1 MGCVMDS
8 GQLQAWEPLFDRA
21 MSAIDSLPAHLP
33 KLEWTIGGGTVLMF
47 KYRHRLSRDVDIFIT
62 DAQYL
67 TALSPRLNDKVEDLT
82 AHYREDSR
90 HVKLIFDGLGE
101 VDFVAAPRLVVNSTQ
116 AATIRGR
123 NVLLDKAEEI
133 IAKKC
138 FYRADG
144 FTARD
149 VFDMAVFLTKDPAAV
164 KKNIGIL
171 TARADDI
178 QRRLAFY
185 ATNKAH
191 WDKEISR
198 VSTLPGFSHYPQ
210 QALSKVQKFYASPE
224 RWLKSQSLA
233 R

>member
-1 MGCVMDS
+1 METRR
-8 GQLQAWEPLFDRA
+8 LPTWEPLFDKA
-21 MSAIDSLPAHLP
+21 MLAIDALPPHLP
-33 KLEWTIGGGTVLMF
+33 RLEWTIGGGTVLMF
-47 KYRHRLSRDVDIFIT
+47 KYHHRLSHDIDIFIT

-82 AHYREDSR
+82 THYREDSQ
-90 HVKLIFDGLGE
+90 HVKLIFDDLGE
-101 VDFVAAPRLVVNSTQ
+101 VDFVAAPRLVTNSTQ
-116 AATIRGR
+116 VATIHGR
-123 NVLLDKAEEI
+123 KVLLDKPEEI

-149 VFDMAVFLTKDPAAV
+149 VFDMAVVLTKDPAVV
-164 KKNIGIL
+164 KKNLGIL
-171 TARADDI
+171 TARSDDI

-191 WDKEISR
+191 WDREISLVR
-198 VSTLPGFSHYPQ
+198 PLPGFSEYPK

-224 RWLKSQSLA
+224 QWLNSHALT

>member
-1 MGCVMDS
+1 MDS

-101 VDFVAAPRLVVNSTQ
+101 VDFVSAPRLVVNSTQ

-164 KKNIGIL
+164 KRISVFSLREPMTSKDAWRFMPQTRHIGI
-171 TARADDI
+171 RK
-178 QRRLAFY
+178 LA
-185 ATNKAH
+185 ASA
-191 WDKEISR
+191 
-198 VSTLPGFSHYPQ
+198 HYPV
-210 QALSKVQKFYASPE
+210 SVTI
-224 RWLKSQSLA
+224 RN
-233 R
+233 RR

>member
-1 MGCVMDS
+1 MDS
-8 GQLQAWEPLFDRA
+8 WEPLFDKA
-21 MSAIDSLPAHLP
+21 MLAIDSLPPHLP

-47 KYRHRLSRDVDIFIT
+47 KYHHRLSRDIDIFIT

-67 TALSPRLNDKVEDLT
+67 TVLSPRLNDKVEDLT
-82 AHYREDSR
+82 THYREDSQ
-90 HVKLIFDGLGE
+90 HVKLIFDTLGE
-101 VDFVAAPRLVVNSTQ
+101 VDFVSAPRLVANSTQ
-116 AATIRGR
+116 AAIIHGR
-123 NVLLDKAEEI
+123 KVLLDKPEEI

-149 VFDMAVFLTKDPAAV
+149 VFDMAVFLTKDPVTV

-185 ATNKAH
+185 AANKAH
-191 WDKEISR
+191 WDKEISC
-198 VSTLPGFSHYPQ
+198 VSPLPGFSHYPQ

-224 RWLKSQSLA
+224 RWLKSLSLD